1 MNLEKIK
8 VFFTK
13 TLIQNKIISVIA
25 ISVVSLGT
33 ITVIAGPSMI
43 KTLSSSTNVNKTE
56 LKETKKKDSYK
67 ATALKLKESF
77 EVQKD
82 TDLSALVWTDLVE
95 NKDELTKKDLARFQ
109 GIDLENV
116 KTSEVGEY
124 DYTIMYNDKDYTGKI
139 KVVEEVSEE
148 ALASGSAVMTDS
160 NGNTFKVAV
169 GTKKEDVGESIPTTK
184 EEYNQWYNNKI
195 GVSDENK
202 LAAGTYND
210 KGATLVSNG
219 DNTGTLSYR
228 GGSTPV
234 KFNCYNT
241 SDGKQVC
248 DIELTGTNYSSGET
262 LYLGNGGRGGVLNG
276 SFNYTGYA
284 GLTPTLAEYAASHNI
299 SITRLSYQVS
309 NPSADGTES
318 FNKLGAESGK
328 FDYSQYDYQYAY
340 SVDSRLRV
348 NGFVLLRGT
357 PLNNGQAGEAAYSWE
372 QIFY

>member
-8 VFFTK
+8 IFFTK
-13 TLIQNKIISVIA
+13 TLIENKIVSIVVVSIVSVATVSIISLP
-25 ISVVSLGT
+25 SVV
-33 ITVIAGPSMI
+33 
-43 KTLSSSTNVNKTE
+43 KTLNNSTNANKTE

-95 NKDELTKKDLARFQ
+95 NKDELTEKDLACFQ

-184 EEYNQWYNNKI
+184 EEYNKWYNDKI

-202 LAAGTYND
+202 LAAGTYNS

-234 KFNCYNT
+234 KFNCFNHSGNSQT
-241 SDGKQVC
+241 C
-248 DIELTGTNYSSGET
+248 NIELTGANYSSGET
-262 LYLGNGGRGGVLNG
+262 LYLGDGGEGDVTNGN
-276 SFNYTGYA
+276 FTYA
-284 GLTPTLAEYAASHNI
+284 GTAGIIPTLSEYASHYNVN
-299 SITRLSYQVS
+299 ITRLSYQAG
-309 NPSADGTES
+309 NPSADGTEAI
-318 FNKLGAESGK
+318 NRLGREMGN
-328 FDYSQYDYQYAY
+328 FDYSQYDYVYAY

-357 PLNNGQAGEAAYSWE
+357 PLNNGQAGAAAYSWE